1 MYRINMCY
9 IYIYQSIFD
18 GWYLKTNVLKE
29 KAQKTQNANFPL
41 KIHTVSFNFALRDK
55 VPLW

>member
-1 MYRINMCY
+1 MCY